1 MFRFAAPAPAAGAAP
16 RTLRPVLARHAVL
29 ALVLIVLALPTAP
42 PAFAHAHL
50 VGAVPPAGSS
60 VSAAPP
66 TLTLTFSEKV
76 EPRFSQVQ
84 VLDPHGAGLA
94 IGKPHLGT
102 DSDRTLVIDLP
113 KLPPGTYSV
122 VWHATSVDT
131 HRTEG
136 RFSFTV
142 AP

>member
-1 MFRFAAPAPAAGAAP
+1 MPRFVAPAAAAGAV
-16 RTLRPVLARHAVL
+16 RTLRPAGHVML
-29 ALVLIVLALPTAP
+29 ALILIVLALLAAP

-50 VGAVPPAGSS
+50 VRAVPPAGSR

-66 TLTLTFSEKV
+66 TLTLMFSEKV

-94 IGKPHLGT
+94 IGKPHVGA
-102 DSDRTLVIDLP
+102 DSDRTLVVDLP

-122 VWHATSVDT
+122 VWRATSVDT

-142 AP
+142 VP